1 MRVVSAQPLTAAGFA
16 PFGDV
21 VSAGVGVGNA
31 ANQGTAVRFDRCATL
46 TSTRPQATPNLAVFR
61 SVKRSLPLRITLLE
75 KHPCSTQ
82 TFLPMV
88 CSRIVVVVAPAGT
101 DGAPDL
107 AGLCA
112 FVGSAGQG
120 VTYGVGVWH
129 HPIVAVDRDADL
141 AMLAWEDGGA
151 DDCHEHPLHEP
162 IEIAVPHLT

>member
-1 MRVVSAQPLTAAGFA
+1 MRTVAALPLSREAFQ

-46 TSTRPQATPNLAVFR
+46 ASTRPEATPNLAVFR
-61 SVKRSLPLRITLLE
+61 SVQRALPLRITLLE

-88 CSRIVVVVAPAGT
+88 CSRIVVVVAPAGA

-107 AGLCA
+107 DGLRA
-112 FVGSAGQG
+112 FVGVAGQG

-129 HPIVAVDRDADL
+129 HPIVAVDQDADL

-151 DDCHEHPLHEP
+151 DDCHEHALGEP
-162 IEIAVPHLT
+162 IEIVVPALP